1 MTASTET
8 LYALSDQAAAL
19 SRQID
24 SIAADLFDE
33 DPDVV
38 TAATERLESLLAA
51 ECDNRQAL
59 LAKADA
65 WCWVI
70 ENLASRGETRLQQSR
85 RLEILAERDAR
96 QAEQMKAS
104 LIAALLRNDPNAVR
118 FDLATHQLSSRRTEA
133 VELAADL
140 DPTDLPEQFQ
150 RVKTTTSPDKTA
162 IKAHLQSGGSLRGV
176 ALVQRR
182 SWRIA

>member
-1 MTASTET
+1 MPTTET
-8 LYALSDQAAAL
+8 LYALADEAAAL

-24 SIAADLFDE
+24 HIAGDLFDD

-38 TAATERLESLLAA
+38 AAATERLEALLAA
-51 ECDNRQAL
+51 ESDNRAAL
-59 LAKADA
+59 LTKADA

-70 ENLASRGETRLQQSR
+70 ENLASRGETRLQHAR
-85 RLEILAERDAR
+85 RLELLAERDAR
-96 QAEQMKAS
+96 QAEQMKGS

-140 DPTDLPEQFQ
+140 DPADLPEQFQ
-150 RVKTTTSPDKTA
+150 RVKTTTAADKTA
-162 IKAHLQSGGSLRGV
+162 IKAHLQSGGVIAGA